1 MDKFLDAHFVSAA
14 QVTQM
19 WGDAMEMQKDG
30 TQKGSHQQQVRR

>member
-1 MDKFLDAHFVSAA
+1 MSKFLDAHFVSAA

-30 TQKGSHQQQVRR
+30 MQKGSHQQQVRR